1 MNEAPNTPFAGD
13 ADGGT
18 NLAMGAGSMGLA
30 SLNKAASAG
39 DFASTYAWV
48 VRRLWLTPLYVLTLA
63 ALLFAAKYPLSRIA
77 VVVVLYLFS
86 FSGQW
91 WAVRAGRA
99 GFEKR
104 FSFSQGLVATVM
116 VLSIATT
123 GGLVSPLL
131 VSLMSLAVGMMTHY
145 GRRRT
150 SLLFGSV
157 VALAVLAMGVAP
169 PSLTGPPVVYP
180 WNVVMT
186 ALAFVYSLF
195 MAGSAIVLI
204 LDASRQ
210 SAANV
215 DRLRHQLVLDA
226 TSRTRSLESITS
238 KVAHE
243 LKNPLAAIK
252 GLAQL
257 LSRGEAEEKK
267 KQRLAVIIEEI
278 ARMEIILRDYLSFAR
293 PLEDLRTEPVD
304 LGAIADDVAAVME
317 ARAEQAGV
325 ALTRSGESATITGDA
340 RRLKEALLNLV
351 ANAIEATPA
360 GGSVAVSIGRDETG
374 DVRGAR
380 IVVKDT
386 GKGLSPEAAARIG
399 TPFYSTRDGGTGLGV
414 VVARAAV
421 AQHGG
426 DVAYDGAPGR
436 GTTVTITLPAHPPRA
451 EAMARVTPPDGAT
464 SRSSAS
470 SSGPAATSTD
480 HASTAASSGPSTP
493 RSDAHG
499 PSAAR

>member
-1 MNEAPNTPFAGD
+1 MTESTKD
-13 ADGGT
+13 ADAPEEGSGT
-18 NLAMGAGSMGLA
+18 NLAMSGGSMGLA
-30 SLNKAASAG
+30 QINRAASAG
-39 DFASTYAWV
+39 EFASTYTWV
-48 VRRLWLTPLYVLTLA
+48 VRRRWLTPPYVFTLA
-63 ALLFAAKYPLSRIA
+63 ALLLAAHYPSGRVALVVAFYLVSFA
-77 VVVVLYLFS
+77 
-86 FSGQW
+86 GQW

-104 FSFSQGLVATVM
+104 FSVSQASVGVVM
-116 VLSIATT
+116 ILSIAVT

-145 GRRRT
+145 GRRRS
-150 SLLFGSV
+150 SLVLGSV
-157 VALAVLAMGVAP
+157 VALAVLAMGIAP

-180 WNVVMT
+180 WNVVLT
-186 ALAFVYSLF
+186 SLAFVYSLF
-195 MAGSAIVLI
+195 MAASAIVLI

-215 DRLRHQLVLDA
+215 DRLRQQLVLDA
-226 TSRTRSLESITS
+226 TSRTKSLESITS

-257 LSRGEAEEKK
+257 LARGEAEEKK

-304 LGAIADDVAAVME
+304 LASIADDVAAVME

-325 ALTRSGESATITGDA
+325 TLTRSGGSATITGDG

-351 ANAIEATPA
+351 ANAIEATPP
-360 GGSVAVSIGRDETG
+360 GGMVDVKITRDEGG
-374 DVRGAR
+374 DVAGAR
-380 IVVKDT
+380 VVVRDT

-399 TPFYSTRDGGTGLGV
+399 TPFYSTREGGTGLGV

-426 DVAYDGAPGR
+426 DVEYDGVAGV
-436 GTTVTITLPAHPPRA
+436 GTTVTITLPGRPPGTHGA
-451 EAMARVTPPDGAT
+451 ARITPDGAT
-464 SRSSAS
+464 PAS
-470 SSGPAATSTD
+470 SSGPSAVPSAGAAP
-480 HASTAASSGPSTP
+480 AA

-499 PSAAR
+499 PSPAR